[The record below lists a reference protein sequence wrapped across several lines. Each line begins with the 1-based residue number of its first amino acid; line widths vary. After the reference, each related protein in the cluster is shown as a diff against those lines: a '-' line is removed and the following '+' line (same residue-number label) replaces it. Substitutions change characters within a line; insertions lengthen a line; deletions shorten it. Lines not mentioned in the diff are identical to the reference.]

1 MSTEALPSTLELP
14 VVARGAATAQET
26 DDVPIPLHRISHDE
40 IFAAVGS
47 LVGSFCMIWL
57 IYNDILPLG
66 GVVGFVVL
74 WYFGFLATYAG
85 VSSLTHPRPEV
96 VNRVM
101 GAVMVGLGLLV
112 GFVLTTVVVYTVLQ
126 GRHVLVHWNFYTKPA
141 SSGSLTGPFNK
152 GGISNI
158 IVGSIIQVGIAVCIS
173 LPLGL
178 GTAVFMTEVGGW
190 FARVVRTVVEAM
202 TAVPDLLAGL
212 FVYVTLILALHRDR
226 NGFAVALALSVTMTP
241 IVARSAEVA
250 LRVVPG
256 GLREAGQA
264 LGASH
269 WATVRRIVL
278 PTAAPGLATA
288 LILAV
293 ARGIG
298 ESAPLLIVSGFTT
311 FTNYNPLDGQTMNSL
326 PLYIYETIRSGEP
339 NEIARGFGAAV
350 VLLFM
355 VLFLFAVTRLLAR
368 HRVAR

>member
-1 MSTEALPSTLELP
+1 MSVESMPRTKEVPIIAGGVSPAS
-14 VVARGAATAQET
+14 VI
-26 DDVPIPLHRISHDE
+26 DDVPIPLHRVSPDE
-40 IFAAVGS
+40 IFSSVGS
-47 LVGSFCMIWL
+47 LIGSFCLVWL
-57 IYNDILPLG
+57 LYYDILPLG
-66 GVVGFVVL
+66 GVVGFVIF
-74 WYFGFLATYAG
+74 WYVAFLAMYGG
-85 VSSLTHPRPEV
+85 VSSLTHPRPVV

-101 GAVMVGLGLLV
+101 GAVMIGVGLLV
-112 GFVLTTVVVYTVLQ
+112 GFTLVTVVVYTFWSGRQVLF
-126 GRHVLVHWNFYTKPA
+126 HSNFYTEPA
-141 SSGSLTGPFNK
+141 SSGSLNGSFDK
-152 GGISNI
+152 GGISNVI
-158 IVGSIIQVGIAVCIS
+158 LGSVIQVGIAVGIS

-190 FARVVRTVVEAM
+190 FSNIVRTVVEAM

-212 FVYVTLILALHRDR
+212 FVYVTLILTFHGHR
-226 NGFAVALALSVTMTP
+226 NGIAVSLALAVTMTP

-269 WATVRRIVL
+269 WSTVKRIVL

-288 LILAV
+288 LILSI

-298 ESAPLLIVSGFTT
+298 ESSPLLIVSGFTT
-311 FTNYNPLDGQTMNSL
+311 FANYNPLDTQTMNSL

-355 VLFLFAVTRLLAR
+355 VFFLFIVTRFLAR
-368 HRVAR
+368 QRVTR